1 MEKLT
6 GVFCLVSLSIMS
18 VLMFALPGCVKAKA
32 NLDTDIKTEARV
44 DPRLDAVIAGQAGVN
59 NKLETISNEVR
70 QELRAGRDVNNTNV
84 QFNHEM
90 LEALKSAN
98 SVAVESI
105 RNFAYILVSLFGGIT
120 TILTT
125 VFYRGKKKA
134 EQERDISRSALR
146 EKQVQLERAI
156 GALPPETAER
166 LFPPLPPFV

>member
-1 MEKLT
+1 
-6 GVFCLVSLSIMS
+6 
-18 VLMFALPGCVKAKA
+18 LPGCVKAKA
-32 NLDTDIKTEARV
+32 NVDTDIKTDINTELQARI
-44 DPRLDAVIAGQAGVN
+44 DPKLDAVIAGQAGVN

-98 SVAVESI
+98 AVAVESI
-105 RNFAYILVSLFGGIT
+105 RNFAYVLVSLFGAIT

-134 EQERDISRSALR
+134 ERMFEDSNR
-146 EKQVQLERAI
+146 ELKSKQMQLERAI
-156 GALPPETAER
+156 GALPPETADR
-166 LFPPLPPFV
+166 LFPKE